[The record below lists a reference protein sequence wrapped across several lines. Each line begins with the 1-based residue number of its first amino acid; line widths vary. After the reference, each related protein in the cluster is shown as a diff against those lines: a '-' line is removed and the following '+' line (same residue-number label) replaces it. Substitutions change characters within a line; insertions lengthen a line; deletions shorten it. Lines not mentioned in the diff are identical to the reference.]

1 MKKITLFMVA
11 LMAVILTGCMD
22 QHDAPNLDVYGNP
35 SVPEANTTIAQL
47 KQQFKDVTT
56 TSGVKQIEDSIV
68 ISGVVVAD
76 DESGNVYKQIYLRD
90 TTATIVIGIN
100 TTGIYSKLPVGQ
112 KIVVNCKGLY
122 IGGYGAMAQLGT
134 LYQGKIGRMSEIIWK
149 EHMRTEGIPSL
160 NYKELVPDT
169 IDANWLS
176 SADKD
181 EAPFFVYLKDVTI
194 EEADGNTVYAP
205 EELGDGGN
213 GVNRTLKIGN
223 TTLPFRISTYANF
236 ANDYMP
242 NRPFNMNGLLTR
254 YNNDWQITVRT
265 SRDIER

>member
-11 LMAVILTGCMD
+11 LMTVIFTGCMD
-22 QHDAPNLDVYGNP
+22 QHDIPTIEIYGNP

-47 KQQFKDVTT
+47 KQQFKSITT
-56 TSGVKQIEDSIV
+56 NSGVQQIEDSIV
-68 ISGVVVAD
+68 ISGVIVAD

-90 TTATIVIGIN
+90 STATIVIGIN
-100 TTGIYSKLPVGQ
+100 TTGIYAKLPVGQ
-112 KIVVNCKGLY
+112 KIVVNCRGLY

-134 LYQGKIGRMSEIIWK
+134 LYQGKIGRMSENIWK

-160 NYKELVPDT
+160 KYKELIPDT

-181 EAPFFVYLKDVTI
+181 DAPFFVYLRDVTI

-205 EELGDGGN
+205 EELGDKGN
-213 GVNRTLKIGN
+213 GVNRTLKLGN
-223 TTLPFRISTYANF
+223 STLPFRISTYANF

-242 NRPFNMNGLLTR
+242 KDPFNMNGLLTR